1 MSKEKDLLKR
11 VRDTLRGLKESH
23 YDLYWD
29 IQAALDQPEQEP
41 VGIVRTIGGY
51 PDESDHIAEWTCSF
65 KYLKDGDKLYL
76 TPPKR
81 EPLSHEEINECMETS
96 DSFGFNGDV
105 YIADGVN
112 AFENFARAIEKAH
125 GIGVDDER

>member
-11 VRDTLRGLKESH
+11 VRDTLHELKESH

-29 IQAALDQPEQEP
+29 IQDALDQPEQEP

-76 TPPKR
+76 APPKR
-81 EPLSHEEINECMETS
+81 EPIDLDQVDKHLKICDLSEDYRNGYSDGIVFAEIEHWM
-96 DSFGFNGDV
+96 
-105 YIADGVN
+105 
-112 AFENFARAIEKAH
+112 R
-125 GIGVDDER
+125 GII